1 MAVLTEG
8 NHAGEFIVSEVD
20 IDMTRKPIV
29 IASGAGVLPAGTVLG
44 KISAGGEY
52 NVYNNAGAD
61 GTEVAAGI
69 LFDEVDAA
77 AAAGD
82 GIILDNL
89 CVVNNAELNW
99 GASDAAA
106 QTAAV
111 VDLVAKN
118 VFVKGA

>member
-1 MAVLTEG
+1 MTVLTEG

-20 IDMTRKPIV
+20 IDMVRKPIV
-29 IASGAGVLPAGTVLG
+29 IVNGAGVLPAGTVLG
-44 KISAGGEY
+44 KITIGGEY
-52 NVYNNAGAD
+52 NIYNNAETD
-61 GTEVAAGI
+61 GTEVAAGV
-69 LFDEVDAA
+69 LFDEADATLA
-77 AAAGD
+77 ADD

-99 GASDAAA
+99 GASDGAA

-111 VDLVAKN
+111 ADLLAKN